1 MDVEDLLYTYCN
13 ELGITL
19 FTISHRP
26 SLFKHHDY
34 VLRFDGEG
42 GWSFNQVEKQIEI
55 PKNKN
60 TNKKMGS
67 YKNIDAFMN

>member
-1 MDVEDLLYTYCN
+1 MLIFIDECTSAVSMDIEDLLYTYCN

-55 PKNKN
+55 PKS
-60 TNKKMGS
+60 KK
-67 YKNIDAFMN
+67 D

>member
-1 MDVEDLLYTYCN
+1 MDIEDLLYTYCN

-55 PKNKN
+55 PKS
-60 TNKKMGS
+60 KK
-67 YKNIDAFMN
+67 D

>member
-1 MDVEDLLYTYCN
+1 MDIEDLLYTYCA
-13 ELGITL
+13 ELGMTL

-42 GWSFNQVEKQIEI
+42 GWSFNEVEKEIEI
-55 PKNKN
+55 P
-60 TNKKMGS
+60 
-67 YKNIDAFMN
+67 